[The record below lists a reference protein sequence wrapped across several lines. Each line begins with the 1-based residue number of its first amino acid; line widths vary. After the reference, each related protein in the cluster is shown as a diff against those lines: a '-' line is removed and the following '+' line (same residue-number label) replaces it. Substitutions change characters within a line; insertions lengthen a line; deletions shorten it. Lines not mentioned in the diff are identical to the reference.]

1 MKVLFVHQ
9 NFPGQFLHLAPALAA
24 RGHDVRALTA
34 ETNRRPSPV
43 PVLKY
48 RWSGEPA
55 AQGLGARYAQSAE
68 RGWRAAR
75 AAQQMRTEQGYVPD
89 VVFGHPGWG
98 ETLFLREV
106 WPEARHL
113 VYAEWMYQ
121 GAGLDSGFD
130 PEFARP
136 ALAGRVS
143 TVARA
148 AHLVQAMIGA
158 DAALSPT
165 RFQAETFP
173 AELRSKI
180 TLCHDGIDTAR
191 VHPDPAARYPLPD
204 GSRTFRAGDEVLTYV
219 SRSLEPYRGI
229 HTFLRA
235 LPEVLAA
242 RPGAHVVI
250 VGQEGQSYGP
260 APATGSWK
268 DRFLAELDGRL
279 DLSRVHFTGR
289 VSYADFIS
297 ILQVGRVHA
306 YLTYP
311 FVLSWSL
318 LEAMAAGAMVVAS
331 DTGPLRE
338 VIEDGVTGRLV
349 DFFDVPGWSR
359 ALIAALADPAAHAPL
374 RAAARARVV
383 ADYDLNT
390 VCLPRLI
397 DFVESGPPR

>member
-143 TVARA
+143 AVARA
-148 AHLVQAMIGA
+148 AHLVQAMVGA

-165 RFQAETFP
+165 RFQADTFP

-191 VHPDPAARYPLPD
+191 VHPDPAARYTLPD
-204 GSRTFRAGDEVLTYV
+204 GSRIFRAGDEVLTYV

-235 LPEVLAA
+235 LPEVLEA
-242 RPGAHVVI
+242 RPAAHVLI

-289 VSYADFIS
+289 VTYADFIS

-349 DFFDVPGWSR
+349 DFFDIPGWSR
-359 ALIAALADPAAHAPL
+359 ALIAALTDPAAHAPL

>member
-34 ETNRRPSPV
+34 ETNRRPAPV

-165 RFQAETFP
+165 RFQAQTFP

-191 VHPDPAARYPLPD
+191 VHPDPAARYTLPD
-204 GSRTFRAGDEVLTYV
+204 GSRTFRACDEVLTYV

-235 LPEVLAA
+235 LPEVLEA
-242 RPGAHVVI
+242 RPGAHVLI

-289 VSYADFIS
+289 VTYADFIS

-318 LEAMAAGAMVVAS
+318 LEAIAAGAMVVAS

-397 DFVESGPPR
+397 DFVESGPSR

>member
-34 ETNRRPSPV
+34 EPNRRPSPV

-55 AQGLGARYAQSAE
+55 AQGLGARYAQSTE

-75 AAQQMRTEQGYVPD
+75 AAQQMRTEQDYVPD

-113 VYAEWMYQ
+113 AYAEWMYR
-121 GAGLDSGFD
+121 GDGSDCGFD

-136 ALAGRVS
+136 TLAARVS

-148 AHLVQAMIGA
+148 AHLVQAMVDA
-158 DAALSPT
+158 DAALSPM
-165 RFQAETFP
+165 RFQAATFP
-173 AELRSKI
+173 VDLRPKI
-180 TLCHDGIDTAR
+180 TLCHDGIDTVR
-191 VHPDPAARYPLPD
+191 LCPDPAARYTLPD
-204 GSRTFRAGDEVLTYV
+204 GSRTFRAGDEVLTYA

-235 LPEVLAA
+235 LPDVLAA
-242 RPGAHVVI
+242 RPGAHVLI

-260 APATGSWK
+260 APASGSWK
-268 DRFLAELDGRL
+268 HRFLAELDGLL
-279 DLSRVHFTGR
+279 DLSRVHFIGR
-289 VSYADFIS
+289 VNHADFLS
-297 ILQVGRVHA
+297 ILQVGRAHA

-359 ALIAALADPAAHAPL
+359 ALIAALAHPAAHAPL
-374 RAAARARVV
+374 RAAARARIV
-383 ADYDLNT
+383 ADYDLNR

-397 DFVESGPPR
+397 DFVESGPRR

>member
-34 ETNRRPSPV
+34 ETNRRPAPV

-165 RFQAETFP
+165 RFQAQTFP

-191 VHPDPAARYPLPD
+191 VHPDPAARYTLPD

-242 RPGAHVVI
+242 RPGAHVLI

-338 VIEDGVTGRLV
+338 VIEDGITGRLV
-349 DFFDVPGWSR
+349 DFFDVPGWSC

-374 RAAARARVV
+374 RAAARARIV

-397 DFVESGPPR
+397 DFVESRPPR

>member
-34 ETNRRPSPV
+34 ETNSRPSPV

-165 RFQAETFP
+165 RFQAQTFP

-191 VHPDPAARYPLPD
+191 VHPDPAARYTLPD

-235 LPEVLAA
+235 LPEVLEA
-242 RPGAHVVI
+242 RPGAHVLI

-289 VSYADFIS
+289 VTYADFIS
-297 ILQVGRVHA
+297 ILQVGRAHA

-374 RAAARARVV
+374 RAAARARIV